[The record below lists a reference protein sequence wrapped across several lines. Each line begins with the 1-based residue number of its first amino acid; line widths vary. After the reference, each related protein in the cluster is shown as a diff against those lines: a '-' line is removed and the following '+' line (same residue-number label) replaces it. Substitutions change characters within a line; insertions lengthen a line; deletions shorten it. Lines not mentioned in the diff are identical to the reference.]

1 MTTLSFPLS
10 CRIFYLLLR
19 NVGISKKGVGDEWTT
34 LSFTFLTISNK
45 TFHLQFENYK
55 GSFSFQSH
63 LKLIWMFTDYLF
75 HLFLWR
81 NSFERLCE
89 QKASCISLVGENT
102 HINSQF
108 NPLRKSPRLVFSLA
122 LDQYFEIG
130 HYTYLFSLDS
140 KFCLRMKWWWVSN
153 IRNPF
158 RAKFRRWGVLSLSWS
173 WKLCRSSNQ
182 YLGQSELLLQTNVSY
197 PTMQFKQYCL
207 VQKQLWII

>member
-1 MTTLSFPLS
+1 MQLCFNTDVCPLDNHFFVEEFGARFFFLFLLLIHQVSFLKTLSFPLS
-10 CRIFYLLLR
+10 CRILYLLLL

-108 NPLRKSPRLVFSLA
+108 NPLRKSPRLVFTLA

-130 HYTYLFSLDS
+130 HYIFSILIVD
-140 KFCLRMKWWWVSN
+140 FGW
-153 IRNPF
+153 
-158 RAKFRRWGVLSLSWS
+158 
-173 WKLCRSSNQ
+173 
-182 YLGQSELLLQTNVSY
+182 
-197 PTMQFKQYCL
+197 
-207 VQKQLWII
+207 

>member
-1 MTTLSFPLS
+1 MFVRWKIIFLRNLGLDYFSYSHSSFSISLTTLSFPLS
-10 CRIFYLLLR
+10 CRILYLLLL
-19 NVGISKKGVGDEWTT
+19 NVWISKKGVGDEWTT

-122 LDQYFEIG
+122 LNQYFEMVTIS
-130 HYTYLFSLDS
+130 FQ
-140 KFCLRMKWWWVSN
+140 
-153 IRNPF
+153 
-158 RAKFRRWGVLSLSWS
+158 SW
-173 WKLCRSSNQ
+173 
-182 YLGQSELLLQTNVSY
+182 
-197 PTMQFKQYCL
+197 
-207 VQKQLWII
+207 

>member
-1 MTTLSFPLS
+1 MFVRWTIIFFVEEFWPRLFSFFYSSFTQYLFDDF
-10 CRIFYLLLR
+10 IFSPQLQNLYLLLL

-122 LDQYFEIG
+122 LDQYFKIG
-130 HYTYLFSLDS
+130 HYIFS
-140 KFCLRMKWWWVSN
+140 
-153 IRNPF
+153 
-158 RAKFRRWGVLSLSWS
+158 VLIVDFGW
-173 WKLCRSSNQ
+173 
-182 YLGQSELLLQTNVSY
+182 
-197 PTMQFKQYCL
+197 
-207 VQKQLWII
+207 

>member
-1 MTTLSFPLS
+1 MCVRWTIISLLRNLGLDFFPFPTPHSLSIFLTTLSFPLS
-10 CRIFYLLLR
+10 CRILYLLLL

-108 NPLRKSPRLVFSLA
+108 NPLRKSPRLVF
-122 LDQYFEIG
+122 
-130 HYTYLFSLDS
+130 TYVDS
-140 KFCLRMKWWWVSN
+140 PW
-153 IRNPF
+153 
-158 RAKFRRWGVLSLSWS
+158 
-173 WKLCRSSNQ
+173 
-182 YLGQSELLLQTNVSY
+182 
-197 PTMQFKQYCL
+197 
-207 VQKQLWII
+207 LWINILK